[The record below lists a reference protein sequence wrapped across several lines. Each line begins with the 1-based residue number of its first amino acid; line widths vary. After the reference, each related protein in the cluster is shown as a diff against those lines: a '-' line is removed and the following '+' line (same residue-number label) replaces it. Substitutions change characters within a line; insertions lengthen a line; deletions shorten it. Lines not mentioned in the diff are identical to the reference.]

1 VLMNQ
6 RTEGGAPRILQVRI
20 HADDF
25 DSLRPLLL
33 EGLDAGCKP
42 HVDRRDGVSMQAY
55 VPEEEV
61 RRLQKRGYEIEVLAD
76 ATAAGLERLAEVGQG
91 DRFEG
96 GRIAPRGL
104 GRKTGRGHSAE

>member
-1 VLMNQ
+1 MSQ

-25 DSLRPLLL
+25 ETLRPLLL

-42 HVDRRDGVSMQAY
+42 HVDERAGRASMQAY

-61 RRLQKRGYEIEVLAD
+61 RRLQEKGYEIEVLAD
-76 ATAAGLERLAEVGQG
+76 ATAAGLERLAEVGEG

-104 GRKTGRGHSAE
+104 GRKIDGRGSAK